1 MLNDFYKIGQVIE
14 VRGQKIR
21 IKVFENKNSNILVYK
36 GKIIKNVSVGS
47 FVKIPKGFSN
57 IIGKI
62 EGEYI
67 NENKNVSTDADIKF
81 LKESNFIDRIIEVSV
96 MGVLDN
102 EGFKRGLMDIPLV
115 YSDAYI
121 LTDEEV
127 QKIFQ
132 FCPNINNAIC
142 VGSIN
147 DYKQEK
153 LYLDIN
159 HLLASHIGIFGNTGS
174 GKSNTLAKI
183 YHECF
188 QKFENHPG
196 FSKSKFIIIDFNGEY
211 NNSFTTRKKV
221 YKLSTRKDDGDKIP
235 VPSSFLEDLDMWSII
250 CEATDK
256 TQRPFL
262 NRAISLYKSLK
273 AKNLIPG
280 KLIEELLTSISS
292 ILINIFDDPARL
304 VKQIRRFQEIF
315 SILTLDL
322 DPINTI
328 LDNLQARPQSGK
340 TALYIDA
347 PDNKGIWIN
356 TINDFNTH
364 VAQPIIDVISRN
376 NKSNTFSEYDIL
388 ELSLK
393 LKFLEEVNKQ
403 FINEE
408 HISPLIARFNS
419 RLKKIKNLLNI
430 TSEHNDPN
438 VVIYSLL
445 DVNIDFKKLMPLIIC
460 KYQYDS
466 HKQQQNV
473 KSLHIIIDEAHN
485 ILSTSSE
492 RESQTW
498 KDYRLETFEEII
510 KEGRKFG
517 AFLTIASQRP
527 SDISETIISQLHN
540 YFIHRLVNNED
551 IRAIGKAVSFIDN
564 NSFEMIPVLPQGAC
578 IFTGISSN
586 FPVLVQVDL
595 LPEPFRPQST
605 TVNLIASWNS

>member
-67 NENKNVSTDADIKF
+67 NENKNVSTDADTKF

-188 QKFENHPG
+188 QKFENRPG

-211 NNSFTTRKKV
+211 NNSFTNSKKV
-221 YKLSTRKDDGDKIP
+221 YRLSTRKDDGDKIP

-262 NRAISLYKSLK
+262 NRAISLYKLLK
-273 AKNLIPG
+273 EENLTPG
-280 KLIEELLTSISS
+280 KLIEKLLKSISS
-292 ILINIFDDPARL
+292 ILTNIFDDPARL

-315 SILTLDL
+315 TILTLDL
-322 DPINTI
+322 NSINII

-347 PDNKGIWIN
+347 PNNEGRWIN

-364 VAQPIIDVISRN
+364 VAQPIINAISRN

-419 RLKKIKNLLNI
+419 RLKKIKKLLNI

>member
-328 LDNLQARPQSGK
+328 LDNLQARPQNGK

-347 PDNKGIWIN
+347 PNNEGRWIN
-356 TINDFNTH
+356 TINNFNTY
-364 VAQPIIDVISRN
+364 VAQPITNAISRN
-376 NKSNTFSEYDIL
+376 NKANTFSEYDIL

-419 RLKKIKNLLNI
+419 RLKKIKKLLNI

-438 VVIYSLL
+438 IVIYSLL